1 MKAIDKNKN
10 EEKELGTIKKKVD
23 KISERLEVLKL
34 LDYVYYLKNPRK
46 MFLANF
52 IGGLA
57 RGFGIAIGFTI
68 LGAIFIYVLQIV
80 VKWKLPVIGEFISDI
95 VSIVQDNLSSNQ
107 IITK

>member
-1 MKAIDKNKN
+1 MKTIDKNKN
-10 EEKELGTIKKKVD
+10 EEKELGAIKKKVD

-57 RGFGIAIGFTI
+57 RGFGIAIGFIGFTALLILFSNSVNDETYSKANKHEAMLDLKICCLGPI
-68 LGAIFIYVLQIV
+68 LG
-80 VKWKLPVIGEFISDI
+80 G
-95 VSIVQDNLSSNQ
+95 
-107 IITK
+107 